1 MTMVTATVT
10 RLILALD
17 QKQLEA
23 AKLEALTFSRQ
34 LSDTYTQIIESLN
47 TVSLQVSDIRKEIPR
62 GH

>member
-17 QKQLEA
+17 QQQLEA